1 VAGVADINAGRSV
14 AVATLRRR
22 ANAAW
27 RAYRAARR
35 ERLVAELREH
45 DHATEQNLR
54 QLELARS
61 DERSARS
68 AWRKAEEDV
77 RTAETGRKAA

>member
-1 VAGVADINAGRSV
+1 MAGVSDIHAGRSV

-27 RAYRAARR
+27 KTYHAAKG
-35 ERLVAELREH
+35 ERLRAELREH
-45 DHATEQNLR
+45 EHSTEQNRR

-61 DERSARS
+61 DERSFRS
-68 AWRKAEEDV
+68 AWRKAEENV
-77 RTAETGRKAA
+77 RTAETGKAAA